1 YWFNTRV
8 TQVQRK
14 RRRILV
20 ESFLLLLYVF
30 YVVPVTLL
38 YLLLSEDSITSYAN
52 WIADLY
58 DDSSV
63 FAALVQLLQPMAL
76 LVLMN
81 TLPPLIRL
89 LGMLEG
95 FPAESRNQQ
104 AILSRYFY
112 FQIINVFLVTT
123 IANSILDTISEIVEE
138 PTRTFTL
145 LGEALPKVTD
155 SSFPSTVGL
164 LVVMIYLAL

>member
-1 YWFNTRV
+1 MAPVCFHFEMKARPYFAAGCGTA
-8 TQVQRK
+8 
-14 RRRILV
+14 IGLFSMS
-20 ESFLLLLYVF
+20 SFSGASCNLSSSDDLFFVASDLL
-30 YVVPVTLL
+30 PIGWQST
-38 YLLLSEDSITSYAN
+38 
-52 WIADLY
+52 
-58 DDSSV
+58 V

-112 FQIINVFLVTT
+112 FQ
-123 IANSILDTISEIVEE
+123 
-138 PTRTFTL
+138 
-145 LGEALPKVTD
+145 
-155 SSFPSTVGL
+155 VG
-164 LVVMIYLAL
+164 V